1 MTANAPIR
9 VKGARV
15 HNLKNVNVEIPRN
28 ELVVLTGLS
37 GSGKSSLA
45 FDTIYAEG
53 QRRYVESLSS
63 YARQFLQMQDKPD
76 VDLIEGLS
84 PAISIEQKSTS
95 KNPRSTVATITEI
108 HDYLRLLFARVG
120 KPFCYGCGKA
130 IEGRSAS
137 QITDDILAMPPGT
150 RLSVLAPIIRGK
162 KGEHKKE
169 LESLQRDG
177 FVRVRVDGDMRLLE
191 EDIELNRKTKHNIE
205 VVIDRIVVKKED
217 RMRIADAVELA
228 LRKGEGVLI
237 AQTHPKGAPSEDLL
251 FSELFACVAC
261 GISYP
266 KLEPRSF
273 SFNAPQGACDSCS
286 GLGVL
291 QIFDE
296 DLVIPDPTLTL
307 DEGVV
312 KPWFSRQNQFTGYYY
327 QMLTAVVKHL
337 KLKMNT
343 PWNKLPKKAKNII
356 LYGTEEEIAFNLKS
370 RDSGLKHKFKKSF
383 EGVIPNLDRRR
394 QETHSNHVRDEL
406 EKYISE
412 EVCLECDGGRL
423 RIESRN
429 VKIQNT
435 NIVDVARMSIEQ
447 SSQFFDAM
455 QLSER
460 DQHIGKS
467 ILKEICARLDF
478 LRSVGL
484 GYLTLDRAAGT
495 LSGGEAQRIRLATQI
510 GSALVGVLYVLDEP
524 SIGLHQRDNEKLLK
538 TLKKLRDLGNTVL
551 VVEHDEDTI
560 RSADHV
566 IDLGPG
572 AGHVGGKIVA
582 QGDPEFI
589 QKHPDSLTGKYL
601 SRVER
606 IEIPRHLRAGN
617 NTKITLKG
625 ATGNNLQNVS
635 LDVPVGKLICITGVS
650 GSGKSSLIIDTFY
663 KAIAMSLYETNK
675 KPLAYKAFKGLEH
688 VDKVIDINQRPI
700 GRTPRSNPV
709 TYTGVFGDIR
719 DLFSNLPESQLRG
732 YKPGRFSFNVKGGR
746 CEACQGDGLI
756 KIEMNFLPDV
766 YVTCETCEGSRYNK
780 ETLTVYYRGKN
791 IADVLRM
798 TVDEATPFFA
808 NIPAIKRKL
817 STLQQ
822 VGLGY
827 IHLGQPA
834 TTLSGGEAQRV
845 KLAKELAKR
854 ATGKTLYILDE
865 PTTGLHFHD
874 VKQLLKVLHTL
885 ADQGNTIMV
894 IEHNLDVVKTADWI
908 IDLGPEGGW
917 GGGHIVVE
925 GTPETIMKCKKSHTG
940 KFLKEVFKRDGFS
953 FRKKRTMQ

>member
-1 MTANAPIR
+1 MGAQDPIR

-28 ELVVLTGLS
+28 DLVVLTGLS

-84 PAISIEQKSTS
+84 PAISIEQKTTS
-95 KNPRSTVATITEI
+95 KNPRSTVATVTEI

-120 KPFCYGCGKA
+120 KPFCYECGKP

-137 QITDDILAMPPGT
+137 QITDDIMALESGT
-150 RLSVLAPIIRGK
+150 RLSILAPIIKAK

-177 FVRVRVDGDMRLLE
+177 FVRVRVDGEMRLLE
-191 EDIELNRKTKHNIE
+191 EDIELNRKTKHSIE
-205 VVIDRIVVKKED
+205 VVVDRVVVKKED
-217 RMRIADAVELA
+217 RMRLADAVELA

-237 AQTHPKGAPSEDLL
+237 AQTHPKEGKSQDLL
-251 FSELFACVAC
+251 FSELFACVPC
-261 GISYP
+261 GVSYP

-273 SFNAPQGACDSCS
+273 SFNAPQGACDDCS

-296 DLVIPDPTLTL
+296 SLVVPDTSLSL
-307 DEGVV
+307 AEGATR
-312 KPWFSRQNQFTGYYY
+312 PWFSRQTKFSSYYF
-327 QMLTAVVKHL
+327 QMLEAVAKHL
-337 KLKMNT
+337 KISMDT
-343 PWNKLPKKAKNII
+343 PWKKLSKKARDTI
-356 LYGTEEEIAFNLKS
+356 LYGTESTISFKVRS
-370 RDSGLKHKFKKSF
+370 RDSGMAHEFKRAF
-383 EGVIPNLDRRR
+383 EGVIPNLERR
-394 QETHSNHVRDEL
+394 QLETTSNHVRDDL

-412 EVCLECDGGRL
+412 EICTACNGGRL
-423 RIESRN
+423 RIESRH
-429 VKIQNT
+429 VQIKKT
-435 NIVDVARMSIEQ
+435 NIVDVARMSIENAYD
-447 SSQFFDAM
+447 FFAQL
-455 QLSER
+455 QLSKR
-460 DQHIGKS
+460 DAHIGKGV
-467 ILKEICARLDF
+467 LKEILSRLEF
-478 LRSVGL
+478 LQSVGL
-484 GYLTLDRAAGT
+484 NYLTLDRAAGT

-538 TLKKLRDLGNTVL
+538 TLKRLRDLGNTVL

-572 AGHVGGKIVA
+572 AGHQGGKIVA
-582 QGDPEFI
+582 QGAPALIE
-589 QKHPDSLTGKYL
+589 KHKKSITGKYL
-601 SRVER
+601 SRQER
-606 IEIPRHLRAGN
+606 IVIPDQLRKGQN
-617 NTKITLKG
+617 ETMQLTG
-625 ATGNNLQNVS
+625 ATGNNLQNVT
-635 LDVPVGKLICITGVS
+635 LEIPLGKFICVTGVS

-663 KAIAMSLYETNK
+663 KSLASILYSATK
-675 KPLAYKAFKGLEH
+675 KPLPYKQLKGLELI
-688 VDKVIDINQRPI
+688 DKVIDINQRPI

-709 TYTGVFGDIR
+709 TYTGVFADIR

-766 YVTCETCEGSRYNK
+766 YVTCETCDGSRYNK
-780 ETLTVYYRGKN
+780 ETLTVFYRGKT

-817 STLQQ
+817 TTLQQ

-834 TTLSGGEAQRV
+834 TTLSGGEAQRI
-845 KLAKELAKR
+845 KLSKELAKR

-874 VKQLLKVLHTL
+874 VKQLLTVLHTL
-885 ADQGNTIMV
+885 TDQGNTVLV
-894 IEHNLDVVKTADWI
+894 IEHNLDVIKTADWL
-908 IDLGPEGGW
+908 IDLGPEGGN
-917 GGGHIVVE
+917 GGGEIIAA
-925 GTPETIMKCKKSHTG
+925 GTPESVMKNKTSHTG
-940 KFLKEVFKRDGFS
+940 KFLKETFKRDGFS
-953 FRKKRTMQ
+953 LRKSRS

>member
-1 MTANAPIR
+1 MSANAPIR

-15 HNLKNVNVEIPRN
+15 HNLKNISVEIPRN
-28 ELVVLTGLS
+28 DLVVLTGLS

-120 KPFCYGCGKA
+120 KPYCYGCGKP

-137 QITDDILAMPPGT
+137 QITDDILAMPVGT
-150 RLSVLAPIIRGK
+150 RLSILAPIIRGK

-205 VVIDRIVVKKED
+205 VIIDRIVVKKED

-237 AQTHPKGAPSEDLL
+237 AQTHPKDKPSEDLL
-251 FSELFACVAC
+251 FSELFACVPC

-273 SFNAPQGACDSCS
+273 SFNAPQGACESCS

-296 DLVIPDPTLTL
+296 DLVIPDKTLTL

-327 QMLTAVVKHL
+327 QMLSAVAKHL
-337 KLKMNT
+337 KIKMNT
-343 PWNKLPKKAKNII
+343 PWNKIPKKSREII
-356 LYGTEEEIAFNLKS
+356 LYGTEQEIAFNLKS
-370 RDSGLKHKFKKSF
+370 RDSGLKHQFKRAF
-383 EGVIPNLDRRR
+383 EGVIPNLERRR

-412 EVCLECDGGRL
+412 EICDECEGGRL
-423 RIESRN
+423 RIESRY
-429 VKIQNT
+429 VKVQDT
-435 NIVDVARMSIEQ
+435 TIVDVAQMSIEE
-447 SSQFFDAM
+447 SVAFFSGLT
-455 QLSER
+455 LSER

-467 ILKEICARLDF
+467 VLKEICARLDF
-478 LRSVGL
+478 LLSVGL

-538 TLKKLRDLGNTVL
+538 TLKRLRDLGNTVL

-560 RSADHV
+560 LSADHV

-582 QGDPEFI
+582 QGDPETI
-589 QKHPDSLTGKYL
+589 QNHPHSLTGKYL
-601 SRVER
+601 SRNER
-606 IEIPRHLRAGN
+606 IEIPPHLRAGSN
-617 NTKITLKG
+617 KTISLTG
-625 ATGNNLQNVS
+625 ASGNNLQNVT
-635 LDVPVGKLICITGVS
+635 LDVPIGKLICITGVS
-650 GSGKSSLIIDTFY
+650 GSGKSSLVIDTFY

-675 KPLAYKAFKGLEH
+675 KPLPFKNLKGLEH

-766 YVTCETCEGSRYNK
+766 YVTCETCNGSRYNK

-791 IADVLRM
+791 IADVLKM

-808 NIPAIKRKL
+808 NIPSIKRKL

-874 VKQLLKVLHTL
+874 VKQLLRVLHTL
-885 ADQGNTIMV
+885 ADQGNTIIV
-894 IEHNLDVVKTADWI
+894 IEHNLDVVKTSDWI

-917 GGGHIVVE
+917 GGGEIIAA

-953 FRKKRTMQ
+953 LRKKRAIQ